1 MQKLSVVI
9 SAFNEEKKI
18 ENCLK
23 SVSFADEIILV
34 DSSSTDSTVKIAK
47 KYTSKIFTRE
57 NNLMLN
63 VNKNFGFTKA
73 ENDWILSLDADE
85 KVSEELKEEIM
96 SILTSKLPSMNGYWI
111 PRKNIIFGKW
121 IKHAGW
127 YPDHQLRF
135 FKKDKGKF
143 EEKNVH
149 EMIRLDGEA
158 EFLKE
163 HLIHYNFETISQ
175 FLHKHLNIYA
185 ANEADDI
192 LAKGYVYDWL
202 DAIRFPAKEFLS
214 RFFAREGYK
223 EGVHGL
229 IISIL
234 MAFYHLVIFA
244 KIWEMQGFKE
254 IYDQNILDKTEKEF
268 KNFHKEMRYWFLN
281 EKIKST
287 KNVFNRLRLKV
298 KNKLKV

>member
-1 MQKLSVVI
+1 M
-9 SAFNEEKKI
+9 
-18 ENCLK
+18 
-23 SVSFADEIILV
+23 
-34 DSSSTDSTVKIAK
+34 
-47 KYTSKIFTRE
+47 
-57 NNLMLN
+57 
-63 VNKNFGFTKA
+63 
-73 ENDWILSLDADE
+73 DADE

>member
-18 ENCLK
+18 EDCLK

-34 DSSSTDSTVKIAK
+34 DNSSTDSTIKIAK
-47 KYTSKIFTRE
+47 KYTSKIFKRA

-73 ENDWILSLDADE
+73 ESDWILSLDADE
-85 KVSEELKEEIM
+85 RVSEELKEEII
-96 SILTSKLPSMNGYWI
+96 SILTSRLPSMSGYWI
-111 PRKNIIFGKW
+111 PRKNMIFGKW

-127 YPDHQLRF
+127 YPDHQLRL

-175 FLHKHLNIYA
+175 FLHKHINIYA
-185 ANEADDI
+185 ANEANDI
-192 LAKGYVYDWL
+192 LAKGYIYDWL

-229 IISIL
+229 IISML

-254 IYDQNILDKTEKEF
+254 VYDQKILDKTENEF
-268 KNFHKEMRYWFLN
+268 KNLNREMKYWFFT
-281 EKIKST
+281 ESIKSSRNSF
-287 KNVFNRLRLKV
+287 KKIALRV
-298 KNKLKV
+298 KRKINF